1 METQSQAQPPKK
13 PTELKAQ
20 YERARVTFDK
30 TIRGHYRDGKTG
42 YKDVGVLFITW
53 EEDDMH
59 CKETEVSAASTALK
73 NSFLTRINRWMH

>member
-1 METQSQAQPPKK
+1 METSSQTQPSKNHM
-13 PTELKAQ
+13 ERKAQ

-42 YKDVGVLFITW
+42 YKNVGVLFITW

-73 NSFLTRINRWMH
+73 NPFLTRINRWMH

>member
-1 METQSQAQPPKK
+1 METPSQTQPPKNPK
-13 PTELKAQ
+13 ERKAQ

-59 CKETEVSAASTALK
+59 CKETEVSAASTALED
-73 NSFLTRINRWMH
+73 SFLTRINRWIH

>member
-1 METQSQAQPPKK
+1 MEPPLQTHPPRSPK
-13 PTELKAQ
+13 ERQAQ

-30 TIRGHYRDGKTG
+30 TISGHYRDGKTG

-59 CKETEVSAASTALK
+59 CKETEVSAASTALE